1 MCYSP
6 FKQYQKKAIG
16 LENYLFHSLSTMEKS
31 KVNRKY
37 IWSLTTYPGCLNS
50 WFGIM
55 TKFQINCSS
64 WSLGWQR
71 YKGKIE
77 NI

>member
-31 KVNRKY
+31 KVNRNTFNLWQLL
-37 IWSLTTYPGCLNS
+37 ILAAWIHGLELWLNS
-50 WFGIM
+50 NKM
-55 TKFQINCSS
+55 
-64 WSLGWQR
+64 
-71 YKGKIE
+71 
-77 NI
+77 

>member
-31 KVNRKY
+31 KVNRNTFNLWQL
-37 IWSLTTYPGCLNS
+37 ILAAWIHGLELWLNS
-50 WFGIM
+50 
-55 TKFQINCSS
+55 K
-64 WSLGWQR
+64 
-71 YKGKIE
+71 
-77 NI
+77 